1 MTEREKLVNLILRG
15 ELEASNKGFFNCTPQ
30 SKSKAE
36 FVADFLLQNGVGV
49 MSIKHGKWI
58 IRKRTKLVLTDKAAV
73 KEGYHLI
80 TDRNRYRAAMI
91 LKKHIVVE
99 APYCSLCSYRG
110 EDDNPTPYC
119 PNCGALMDGGESNG

>member
-1 MTEREKLVNLILRG
+1 MEKYINAEKFLQAQRKRCTYYPPLIGTCPTDNVTLDS
-15 ELEASNKGFFNCTPQ
+15 EIIKFPA
-30 SKSKAE
+30 
-36 FVADFLLQNGVGV
+36 ADVV
-49 MSIKHGKWI
+49 PVKHGKWI

-80 TDRNRYRAAMI
+80 TDRNRYKAAMV

-119 PNCGALMDGGESNG
+119 PNCGARMDGDGR